1 MTTNDATE
9 VAYKNGYEAG
19 KREMMERIEKA
30 LDYLCKCR
38 EVSFYKQTDS
48 KYSNTRVYYIG
59 KYVAYQKSIEVIK
72 RALEGKNY
80 GK

>member
-9 VAYKNGYEAG
+9 VAYRNGYEAG
-19 KREMMERIEKA
+19 KREMIENIEKA
-30 LDYLCKCR
+30 LANLCKLR

-48 KYSNTRVYYIG
+48 KYSNTRVYYNG
-59 KYVAYQKSIEVIK
+59 KYVAYQKSIEVIN